1 MFLNPFKFCLPWK
14 RREGWHQTGITSSPD
29 FKEAIALAISNSTR
43 SIAMNEFHHSINR
56 HGETGFVNSGS
67 FSLNGQNSVI
77 TDKQFVT
84 LEIKKGGTQI

>member
-1 MFLNPFKFCLPWK
+1 
-14 RREGWHQTGITSSPD
+14 
-29 FKEAIALAISNSTR
+29 
-43 SIAMNEFHHSINR
+43 MNEFHHSINR